1 MSLNLPRPVKAVI
14 SIVIDTGI
22 NMGRRIEAAEL
33 LIQHN
38 LPDPVVSAARKFLC
52 EIAED
57 KTGFPGHRLAAAR
70 AVLKRDVGKFKRPQP
85 AKPLRYDPLRGMRD
99 VTAAELIARG
109 LAATAERDA
118 RLERDRQL
126 RLVSALPDPPAD
138 IEPKAG

>member
-1 MSLNLPRPVKAVI
+1 MNLPRPTKAVI
-14 SIVIDTGI
+14 SIVIDDGI

-57 KTGFPGHRLAAAR
+57 KAGFPGHRLAAAR
-70 AVLKRDVGKFKRPQP
+70 AVLKRDHGKFKRQRIVP
-85 AKPLRYDPLRGMRD
+85 AKYDAWRG
-99 VTAAELIARG
+99 VPETTAAERIENLLR
-109 LAATAERDA
+109 LTAERDA

-126 RLVSALPDPPAD
+126 KLVSSTEP
-138 IEPKAG
+138 EPKAG